1 MFPLQR
7 LFCPDAGSPQ
17 AEMQSFLDPMLQDSE
32 VQADLPDGLEKAQQ
46 SPGGVAT
53 AGAISQ
59 EVANEKDSAKAIQR
73 QPSSWL
79 QELQPLLQSCAAA
92 EQGLSGTTS
101 ATANCGKDLAAVA
114 AGEISSSLA
123 ARTLP
128 AIAPSEAAKLRRA
141 KQIEANLARDS
152 GTAVA
157 EAQSADKLATKRSK
171 SSSTTQ
177 PSRSKAKATQALQIK
192 QGRVK
197 KQKAAGKQ
205 KLQSP
210 AAISQDLGMP
220 SEDPATASKPE
231 EASEPPAKKA
241 GRRKAGKGH
250 QKAKAAFRA
259 SSREL
264 SSGAEEC
271 IPDKVHETSSTKLG
285 SPAQGKDTAESME
298 ILQMQSLPAAAEK
311 PLLRQTRSCCPD
323 LQMVKLPVKKR
334 KTPCTAKL
342 AAADIPAEIEG
353 SNAQPSGETKSCMP
367 ESQKDLSAADKPV
380 ERSQH
385 QDVNG
390 ALSSPFEEAS
400 LVGFPS
406 QTLDE
411 NAPPLWIS
419 ASAQPPSETD
429 SEPGSPSDSSD
440 DDNDKAAAPSANER
454 DEKAP
459 ICIQECSLEEREE
472 IQDDSA
478 APPKGAERR
487 KPTGK
492 LPSAQEERLILKQA
506 HQSLLKATA
515 YLQEGHRKSD
525 NAAPYFSL
533 MENPETSCYDSS
545 ICDIPRASK
554 SSF

>member
-1 MFPLQR
+1 MVPLQR
-7 LFCPDAGSPQ
+7 LVCPDAGPPQ
-17 AEMQSFLDPMLQDSE
+17 AEAQSSLEPMLQDPE
-32 VQADLPDGLEKAQQ
+32 VQADLPDALQKAQQ

-59 EVANEKDSAKAIQR
+59 EVDNKKDSGEDIQR

-92 EQGLSGTTS
+92 EQGLSGTTI
-101 ATANCGKDLAAVA
+101 ATASRGTASCGKDLAAVA
-114 AGEISSSLA
+114 AGEISSSQA
-123 ARTLP
+123 AQTLP

-141 KQIEANLARDS
+141 KQTEAYLARDS
-152 GTAVA
+152 EAAVA
-157 EAQSADKLATKRSK
+157 EEQAVDKLATKRSK
-171 SSSTTQ
+171 SSSATQ

-197 KQKAAGKQ
+197 KRKAAGKQ

-210 AAISQDLGMP
+210 AAIAQDLGMP
-220 SEDPATASKPE
+220 SEDPSTASKPE
-231 EASEPPAKKA
+231 KGSELHTKKA
-241 GRRKAGKGH
+241 GKRKAGKGH

-259 SSREL
+259 SPREP
-264 SSGAEEC
+264 SHNAEEY
-271 IPDKVHETSSTKLG
+271 ISDKVHETRGTKLG
-285 SPAQGKDTAESME
+285 SPAQEKDTAESIE
-298 ILQMQSLPAAAEK
+298 ALQMQSLPAAAEK
-311 PLLRQTRSCCPD
+311 LLVRQTRSRCPD

-334 KTPCTAKL
+334 KTPRTARAKL
-342 AAADIPAEIEG
+342 AVADIPAEIGG
-353 SNAQPSGETKSCMP
+353 SNAQPSGGTKSCMP
-367 ESQKDLSAADKPV
+367 ESQKELTAANAPA

-385 QDVNG
+385 QDANA

-429 SEPGSPSDSSD
+429 SELGSPSDSSD
-440 DDNDKAAAPSANER
+440 DDNDKAAAPSANKR
-454 DEKAP
+454 DEKAAN
-459 ICIQECSLEEREE
+459 CIQECSLEEREE
-472 IQDDSA
+472 IKDDNA
-478 APPKGAERR
+478 ARPKGAERR

-506 HQSLLKATA
+506 IQSLLKATV
-515 YLQEGHRKSD
+515 YTTGRQ
-525 NAAPYFSL
+525 
-533 MENPETSCYDSS
+533 
-545 ICDIPRASK
+545 
-554 SSF
+554 